1 VNDKAPGTPRHVAI
15 IMDGNGRWARER
27 GLPRIKGHEEGAN
40 SVRAVVRA
48 SKELGISYL
57 TLYAFSVENWV
68 RPKAEIEG
76 LMDLLVR
83 YLRGNEKELHEQKI
97 RLRAMGRL
105 EDLREDVRNELARV
119 SDATA
124 AYESGTLVFALSYG
138 GRTEIANAAKRIARQ
153 AAAGTLDP
161 ESVDEKTVAANLYLP
176 DVPDPDLLIRTS
188 GEMRVSNFMLWQ
200 ISYAELYV
208 SPVMWPDFRE
218 ENLKQAVAEYKR
230 RRRRFGDIA

>member
-1 VNDKAPGTPRHVAI
+1 MNDKAPGTPRHVAI

>member
-1 VNDKAPGTPRHVAI
+1 
-15 IMDGNGRWARER
+15 MDGNGRWARER
-27 GLPRIKGHEEGAN
+27 GLPRIRGHEEGAS

-176 DVPDPDLLIRTS
+176 DVPGPDLLIRTS

-230 RRRRFGDIA
+230 RCRRFGDIA

>member
-1 VNDKAPGTPRHVAI
+1 
-15 IMDGNGRWARER
+15 
-27 GLPRIKGHEEGAN
+27 
-40 SVRAVVRA
+40 
-48 SKELGISYL
+48 
-57 TLYAFSVENWV
+57 VENWV